1 MRQHGCGLRFGVV
14 QQDNSLSGPVEP
26 IDQHLQFLLRRHGFP
41 ITRPQIGTEHG
52 DAARLQQLKRGR
64 CGFETGKPEEWRG
77 RCAARDTV
85 ERHLNRGNTVVDF
98 LCCLVWRDPH
108 QAAVQPGMM
117 PDGVALGR
125 DPSHQAWMLGSRLAD
140 QEERRAHAFMG
151 QRRQHPLRGRR
162 PRAVIECQYHLVIP
176 ERQRLRKA
184 LKPNPR
190 GGGGIDA
197 KNPRGTE
204 RSLAWTVRRLR
215 RHRPCDQGN
224 KGSSRPLHEL
234 PGADFDFS
242 ALNEVDDSVR
252 DEILEEL
259 EPETVAEGV
268 RELESDDA
276 VKLLAGLDE
285 EDQEEILEKLPPLER
300 DALERSLLYP
310 ENSAGRRMQTEFIAV
325 PPDWTVGQAI
335 DYMRDTP
342 ELPDRFYEIY
352 AVDSA
357 QHWQGAISLDALLR
371 AHRPVPLADL
381 IDEDRRRVSVMDDQ
395 GEVARLFGKY
405 NLVAAPVVDTTNRLV
420 GVITID
426 DVVDVIEEE
435 ADEDLKALGGVTS
448 DEELSDNVWTIAKGR
463 FNWLLVN
470 LATAFL
476 ASSVL
481 GLFEGQLEKM
491 VALAVLA
498 PIVASQGG
506 NAATQT
512 MTVAVRALATRE
524 LGSNNAFRVVMR
536 EGLVGLV
543 NGLAFAVITGIAA
556 VAWFK
561 IPALGVV
568 IGLVMVCN
576 LVAGALGGIL
586 IPMVLERVRADPA
599 VASGT
604 FVTTITDVVGFFSFL
619 GIATLWFGLK

>member
-1 MRQHGCGLRFGVV
+1 MADDL
-14 QQDNSLSGPVEP
+14 
-26 IDQHLQFLLRRHGFP
+26 
-41 ITRPQIGTEHG
+41 
-52 DAARLQQLKRGR
+52 DAAQASADGSVLDRLPMRDDDGDIRPEFVDKVSAAVLAADAPFLREIVAELHEADLGDLI
-64 CGFETGKPEEWRG
+64 EALDPEE
-77 RCAARDTV
+77 
-85 ERHLNRGNTVVDF
+85 
-98 LCCLVWRDPH
+98 
-108 QAAVQPGMM
+108 
-117 PDGVALGR
+117 
-125 DPSHQAWMLGSRLAD
+125 
-140 QEERRAHAFMG
+140 
-151 QRRQHPLRGRR
+151 R
-162 PRAVIECQYHLVIP
+162 PRLV
-176 ERQRLRKA
+176 
-184 LKPNPR
+184 
-190 GGGGIDA
+190 
-197 KNPRGTE
+197 
-204 RSLAWTVRRLR
+204 
-215 RHRPCDQGN
+215 
-224 KGSSRPLHEL
+224 EL
-234 PGADFDFS
+234 TGADFDFS
-242 ALNEVDDSVR
+242 ALNEVDDTVR
-252 DEILEEL
+252 EEILEEL
-259 EPETVAEGV
+259 EPEMVAEGV

-276 VKLLAGLDE
+276 VELLEGLDE
-285 EDQEEILEKLPPLER
+285 EDQEEILEKLPQSER
-300 DALERSLLYP
+300 DALERSLDYP

-325 PPDWTVGQAI
+325 PSDWTVGQAI

-342 ELPDRFYEIY
+342 DLPDRFYEIY
-352 AVDSA
+352 AVDNS
-357 QHWQGAISLDALLR
+357 QRWQGAISLDALLR
-371 AHRPVPLADL
+371 ARRPVPLADL

-395 GEVARLFGKY
+395 EEVARLFGK
-405 NLVAAPVVDTTNRLV
+405 
-420 GVITID
+420 ITID

-448 DEELSDNVWTIAKGR
+448 DEELSDSVWTIARGR

-524 LGSNNAFRVVMR
+524 LGSNNAFRVVIR
-536 EGLVGLV
+536 EGMVGLV
-543 NGLAFAVITGIAA
+543 NGLAFAIITGIAA

-561 IPALGVV
+561 IPGLGVV
-568 IGLVMVCN
+568 IGLAMLCN

-604 FVTTITDVVGFFSFL
+604 FVTTVTDVVGFFSFL

>member
-1 MRQHGCGLRFGVV
+1 MADEVDV
-14 QQDNSLSGPVEP
+14 
-26 IDQHLQFLLRRHGFP
+26 
-41 ITRPQIGTEHG
+41 
-52 DAARLQQLKRGR
+52 AA
-64 CGFETGKPEEWRG
+64 ETGPKSLLDRLPMRDEDGGIRPEFVEKVS
-77 RCAARDTV
+77 AAIKLPDAP
-85 ERHLNRGNTVVDF
+85 F
-98 LCCLVWRDPH
+98 LREIVADLHEADLGDLIEALDP
-108 QAAVQPGMM
+108 
-117 PDGVALGR
+117 D
-125 DPSHQAWMLGSRLAD
+125 
-140 QEERRAHAFMG
+140 E
-151 QRRQHPLRGRR
+151 R
-162 PRAVIECQYHLVIP
+162 PRLV
-176 ERQRLRKA
+176 
-184 LKPNPR
+184 
-190 GGGGIDA
+190 
-197 KNPRGTE
+197 
-204 RSLAWTVRRLR
+204 
-215 RHRPCDQGN
+215 
-224 KGSSRPLHEL
+224 EL
-234 PGADFDFS
+234 TAEDFDFS
-242 ALNEVDDSVR
+242 ALNEVDDAVR
-252 DEILEEL
+252 EEILEEL

-276 VKLLAGLDE
+276 VELLEGLDE
-285 EDQEEILEKLPPLER
+285 ADQEEILEKLPFSER
-300 DALERSLLYP
+300 VALERSLLYP

-325 PPDWTVGQAI
+325 PAGWDVGQAI
-335 DYMRDTP
+335 DYMRETP
-342 ELPDRFYEIY
+342 DLPDRFYEIY
-352 AVDSA
+352 AVDDA

-371 AHRPVPLADL
+371 ARRPVPLVEL

-395 GEVARLFGKY
+395 EEVARLFGKY
-405 NLVAAPVVDTTNRLV
+405 NLVAAPVVDTADRLV

-435 ADEDLKALGGVTS
+435 AEEDIKALGGVTR
-448 DEELSDNVWTIAKGR
+448 DEELSDSVWTIARGR

-524 LGSNNAFRVVMR
+524 LDSNNALRVVLR

-543 NGLAFAVITGIAA
+543 NGLAFAVITGVAA

-561 IPALGVV
+561 IPGLGIV
-568 IGLVMVCN
+568 IGLAMICN
-576 LVAGALGGIL
+576 LIAGALGGIL

>member
-1 MRQHGCGLRFGVV
+1 MAEDVDVAGPAAAPVLDRLPMRDENGEIRREFVEQIARAIHGA
-14 QQDNSLSGPVEP
+14 NAP
-26 IDQHLQFLLRRHGFP
+26 LLRE
-41 ITRPQIGTEHG
+41 I
-52 DAARLQQLKRGR
+52 
-64 CGFETGKPEEWRG
+64 
-77 RCAARDTV
+77 
-85 ERHLNRGNTVVDF
+85 
-98 LCCLVWRDPH
+98 
-108 QAAVQPGMM
+108 
-117 PDGVALGR
+117 VA
-125 DPSHQAWMLGSRLAD
+125 D
-140 QEERRAHAFMG
+140 
-151 QRRQHPLRGRR
+151 
-162 PRAVIECQYHLVIP
+162 
-176 ERQRLRKA
+176 
-184 LKPNPR
+184 
-190 GGGGIDA
+190 
-197 KNPRGTE
+197 
-204 RSLAWTVRRLR
+204 
-215 RHRPCDQGN
+215 
-224 KGSSRPLHEL
+224 LHE
-234 PGADFDFS
+234 ADLGDLIEALEPEDRVNLVELTGEDFHFS
-242 ALNEVDDSVR
+242 ALNEVDDAVR
-252 DEILEEL
+252 EEILEEL

-276 VKLLAGLDE
+276 VELLEGLDE
-285 EDQEEILEKLPPLER
+285 DDKVEILEKLPPSER

-335 DYMRDTP
+335 DYMRDNRD
-342 ELPDRFYEIY
+342 LPDRFYEIY
-352 AVDSA
+352 AVDENR
-357 QHWQGAISLDALLR
+357 HWQGAISLDALLR
-371 AHRPVPLADL
+371 SRRPVSLSD
-381 IDEDRRRVSVMDDQ
+381 IVDENRQRVSVLDDQ
-395 GEVARLFGKY
+395 EEVARMFGKY

-448 DEELSDNVWTIAKGR
+448 DEELSDNVWTIARGR

-481 GLFEGQLEKM
+481 GLFEGELQKM

-524 LGSNNAFRVVMR
+524 LGSSNGLRVVMR

-561 IPALGVV
+561 IPGLGIV
-568 IGLVMVCN
+568 IGLAIICN

-586 IPMVLERVRADPA
+586 IPMALERVRADPA

-604 FVTTITDVVGFFSFL
+604 FVTTVTDVVGFFSFL

>member
-1 MRQHGCGLRFGVV
+1 MAKDVDVAGPAAAPVLDRLPMRDENGEISRDF
-14 QQDNSLSGPVEP
+14 VEQIARAIHDADVP
-26 IDQHLQFLLRRHGFP
+26 LLRE
-41 ITRPQIGTEHG
+41 I
-52 DAARLQQLKRGR
+52 
-64 CGFETGKPEEWRG
+64 
-77 RCAARDTV
+77 
-85 ERHLNRGNTVVDF
+85 
-98 LCCLVWRDPH
+98 
-108 QAAVQPGMM
+108 
-117 PDGVALGR
+117 VA
-125 DPSHQAWMLGSRLAD
+125 
-140 QEERRAHAFMG
+140 E
-151 QRRQHPLRGRR
+151 
-162 PRAVIECQYHLVIP
+162 
-176 ERQRLRKA
+176 
-184 LKPNPR
+184 
-190 GGGGIDA
+190 
-197 KNPRGTE
+197 
-204 RSLAWTVRRLR
+204 
-215 RHRPCDQGN
+215 
-224 KGSSRPLHEL
+224 LHE
-234 PGADFDFS
+234 ADLGDLIEALEPEDRVNLVELTGEDFHFS
-242 ALNEVDDSVR
+242 ALNEVDDAVR
-252 DEILEEL
+252 EEILEEL

-276 VKLLAGLDE
+276 VELLEGLDE
-285 EDQEEILEKLPPLER
+285 DDKEEILEKLPPLER

-342 ELPDRFYEIY
+342 DLPDRFYEIY
-352 AVDSA
+352 AVDENR
-357 QHWQGAISLDALLR
+357 HWQGAISLDALLR
-371 AHRPVPLADL
+371 ARRPVSLSD
-381 IDEDRRRVSVMDDQ
+381 IVDENRQRVSVLDDQ
-395 GEVARLFGKY
+395 EEVARMFGKY

-448 DEELSDNVWTIAKGR
+448 DEELSDNVWTIARGR

-481 GLFEGQLEKM
+481 GLFEGELQKM

-524 LGSNNAFRVVMR
+524 LGSSNSLRVVMR

-561 IPALGVV
+561 IPGLGVV
-568 IGLVMVCN
+568 IGLAIICN

-586 IPMVLERVRADPA
+586 IPMALERVRADPA

-604 FVTTITDVVGFFSFL
+604 FVTTVTDVVGFFSFL

>member
-1 MRQHGCGLRFGVV
+1 MAENFDVAEPAEADPLARMPMRDEEGELRGEFVAA
-14 QQDNSLSGPVEP
+14 
-26 IDQHLQFLLRRHGFP
+26 
-41 ITRPQIGTEHG
+41 ITRAIH
-52 DAARLQQLKRGR
+52 AA
-64 CGFETGKPEEWRG
+64 
-77 RCAARDTV
+77 D
-85 ERHLNRGNTVVDF
+85 
-98 LCCLVWRDPH
+98 
-108 QAAVQPGMM
+108 
-117 PDGVALGR
+117 
-125 DPSHQAWMLGSRLAD
+125 
-140 QEERRAHAFMG
+140 
-151 QRRQHPLRGRR
+151 
-162 PRAVIECQYHLVIP
+162 
-176 ERQRLRKA
+176 
-184 LKPNPR
+184 
-190 GGGGIDA
+190 
-197 KNPRGTE
+197 
-204 RSLAWTVRRLR
+204 
-215 RHRPCDQGN
+215 
-224 KGSSRPLHEL
+224 RPLLCEVVAELHEADL
-234 PGADFDFS
+234 GDLIAALEPDDRVTLVEITGTDFDFS
-242 ALNEVDDSVR
+242 ALNEVDETVR
-252 DEILEEL
+252 EEILEEL

-276 VKLLAGLDE
+276 VELLESLDE
-285 EDQEEILEKLPPLER
+285 EDQEEILEKLPAAER
-300 DALERSLLYP
+300 EDIERSLLYP

-325 PPDWTVGQAI
+325 PPDWNVGQAI

-342 ELPDRFYEIY
+342 DLPDRFYEIY
-352 AVDSA
+352 VVDADKHLLGAVP
-357 QHWQGAISLDALLR
+357 LDVLLR
-371 AHRPVPLADL
+371 TRRPVPIKDL
-381 IDEDRRRVSVMDDQ
+381 IDEDRRRVSALEDQ
-395 GEVARLFGKY
+395 EEVARMFGKY
-405 NLVAAPVVDTTNRLV
+405 NLVAAPVVDTIDRLV

-448 DEELSDNVWTIAKGR
+448 DEELSDTVWTIARGR

-524 LGSNNAFRVVMR
+524 LGPYNAMRVVLR
-536 EGLVGLV
+536 ETMVGLV
-543 NGLAFAVITGIAA
+543 NGIAFAVITGVAA

-561 IPALGVV
+561 IPGLGIV
-568 IGLVMVCN
+568 IGLAIICN

-604 FVTTITDVVGFFSFL
+604 FVTTVTDVVGFFSFL